1 MGDGSEHSAIPD
13 PRDPFAPMQV
23 QITAG
28 TDERICF
35 ADAPFQL
42 ES

>member
-1 MGDGSEHSAIPD
+1 MGDGSEHPAIPSS
-13 PRDPFAPMQV
+13 PVQV
-23 QITAG
+23 QIHAA